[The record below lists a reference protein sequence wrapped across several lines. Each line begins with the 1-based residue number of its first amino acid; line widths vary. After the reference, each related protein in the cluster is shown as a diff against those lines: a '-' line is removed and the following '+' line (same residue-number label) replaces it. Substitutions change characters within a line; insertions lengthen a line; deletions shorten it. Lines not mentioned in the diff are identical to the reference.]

1 MQWLIPGL
9 LFAAAVFFWAISFR
23 TDDAIA
29 AWCRFL
35 LAGFLLLLALIYV
48 VAMAAHWVMS

>member
-1 MQWLIPGL
+1 MAWLIPIL

-23 TDDAIA
+23 TEDAIA

-35 LAGFLLLLALIYV
+35 LACFLLILALIYSV
-48 VAMAAHWVMS
+48 VMLAHWVMG

>member
-1 MQWLIPGL
+1 MEWLIPGL

-23 TDDAIA
+23 TDDAVA

-35 LAGFLLLLALIYV
+35 LACFLLLLAVIYAA
-48 VAMAAHWVMS
+48 AMAANWIMS